1 MALQTTKTWDT
12 LTQLLPSRNHDQDFW
27 WKVTGRQLAVL
38 LEAAGY
44 PIERQYN
51 TLLFHY
57 HWAVWSFFSF
67 FFATRNL
74 G

>member
-1 MALQTTKTWDT
+1 M
-12 LTQLLPSRNHDQDFW
+12 QLLPSRNHDQDFW

-57 HWAVWSFFSF
+57 HWAVWVLCFFNL
-67 FFATRNL
+67 FAPCTS
-74 G
+74 